1 MIKIAITGNIAA
13 GKSAAENFLSEQ
25 GYTVT
30 DTDEITHFLLKKS
43 SVKEKIYLC
52 FKGYDIF
59 NENGEIDRKKL
70 GKIVFNNSGLLKQLE
85 KIVHPAVIE
94 EINKFFDRNKN
105 KELVFVSVPLLY
117 ETNMTYLFD
126 KVIIICAD
134 DEIRK
139 KRLTEKRGFSLDE
152 AESRMNSQMPQEE
165 KIKSADFVIYNNSDL
180 NNFSNQLDR
189 VIKGITNL

>member
-1 MIKIAITGNIAA
+1 MLKIAITGNIAA

-180 NNFSNQLDR
+180 NNFSNQLNR